1 MSETDPDDAEEA
13 ERLLNMIY
21 YMLTRNIFGN
31 GKLVLENSEIYL
43 ETICHKTHC
52 HQTIPGNQNLVISR
66 GCPLLVQ
73 QTGCWPQENSSG

>member
-31 GKLVLENSEIYL
+31 GKLVLENSEIF
-43 ETICHKTHC
+43 
-52 HQTIPGNQNLVISR
+52 GNNLS
-66 GCPLLVQ
+66 
-73 QTGCWPQENSSG
+73 